1 MKLADRYGSLFGYSV
16 ETDGTAIIP
25 FSSLQSLAGSQ
36 GGFSLF
42 LATMTSPNLPVMPGG
57 GFGRLPG
64 NGSLDMSAEVIAPVG
79 PKERGAVVVIL
90 PSLTPQSGASHAPR
104 HIWFEYVA
112 GNPQQGDSLLGGVM
126 HEEPASVDRLVQ
138 DIRNDSLPP
147 WRRRFALNWLVE
159 DHPTEAE
166 PIVLEVL
173 SRESG
178 RSLFTSAIADAGMLK
193 ARGAVTSLSRIVA
206 STHDTATIAL
216 AIAALAMIGDVSA
229 APAIRPLIAA
239 TNAELS
245 RTAILALGA
254 LRDSSSVSAL
264 MAVFNRS
271 KDFRSNAAA
280 TALVQIGEQA
290 SIAELLRTIDNTR
303 ASETARRAA
312 TQALSPGLAQSHVDQ
327 LARIMTN
334 SPRAYGLA
342 SDAAEALGRAS
353 DSKALAALLAAS
365 ESGNDQVADL
375 AIKELTRNEMRNWRE
390 AVIRLASSA
399 QAKYRRKAIFY
410 LGVFKVA
417 LAAPTIREATASIDP
432 EIKRAACSALE
443 SMHEAKPADCP

>member
-1 MKLADRYGSLFGYSV
+1 
-16 ETDGTAIIP
+16 
-25 FSSLQSLAGSQ
+25 
-36 GGFSLF
+36 
-42 LATMTSPNLPVMPGG
+42 
-57 GFGRLPG
+57 
-64 NGSLDMSAEVIAPVG
+64 
-79 PKERGAVVVIL
+79 
-90 PSLTPQSGASHAPR
+90 
-104 HIWFEYVA
+104 
-112 GNPQQGDSLLGGVM
+112 
-126 HEEPASVDRLVQ
+126 
-138 DIRNDSLPP
+138 
-147 WRRRFALNWLVE
+147 
-159 DHPTEAE
+159 
-166 PIVLEVL
+166 
-173 SRESG
+173 
-178 RSLFTSAIADAGMLK
+178 
-193 ARGAVTSLSRIVA
+193 
-206 STHDTATIAL
+206 
-216 AIAALAMIGDVSA
+216 
-229 APAIRPLIAA
+229 
-239 TNAELS
+239 
-245 RTAILALGA
+245 
-254 LRDSSSVSAL
+254 